1 MAALKSGGKFAILTN
16 LHICQRCSCL
26 AHYYTA
32 HNIHYTA
39 HTIYSTINN
48 IQHHSRPHVHNTQY
62 TKSAHLAEVLVSGTL
77 TYRTPHTIHDT
88 YYTAHNLQYRKFAD
102 SGRVAD
108 FSQIAPADK
117 HDAP

>member
-1 MAALKSGGKFAILTN
+1 MAALKPGGKFAILDK
-16 LHICQRCSCL
+16 S
-26 AHYYTA
+26 AHLPEVLVSGTLLYSTQYTV

-48 IQHHSRPHVHNTQY
+48 IQHNSRPHVHNTQY
-62 TKSAHLAEVLVSGTL
+62 TKSSHFAELLASGWHNIIHNIQ
-77 TYRTPHTIHDT
+77 HTMYSID
-88 YYTAHNLQYRKFAD
+88 NFAD

-108 FSQIAPADK
+108 FSQIAPTDK